1 MNNFVITADAG
12 ADLNKYFKKKF
23 DTHSVRFPCFLNE
36 KPFDSTDHAKFYSSM
51 RNGVAVS
58 TSQVN
63 PEEVYS
69 FFNPFLKDGLDIVH
83 ISFSSG
89 LSGSFNSY
97 CTARDTLM
105 ERYPHRKM
113 SVIDSKAAASGQ
125 GLLYAIALQM
135 QCDGKTF
142 EEIVSWLEQNVYHLH
157 HLFTV
162 DNLSYLQRGGRIS
175 KTTAVVGAI
184 LGVKP
189 LLLVDAEGR
198 LQLYSKTRGRRRSL
212 DTLVENISDYLSDLE
227 NKFMFIS
234 HADCQEDAEYCAKLI
249 KKTYRCEVYIADL
262 VPFIGAHSGPGTV
275 HVAFFG
281 KRRDF

>member
-1 MNNFVITADAG
+1 MSDFVITADTG

-23 DTHSVRFPCFLNE
+23 DTHFVKFPCFLNE
-36 KPFDSTDHAKFYSSM
+36 KPFDSTDHAAFYNGM
-51 RNGVAVS
+51 RSGVAVS
-58 TSQVN
+58 TSQIN
-63 PEEVYS
+63 TEEIRN
-69 FFNPFLKDGLDIVH
+69 FFEPFLKDGFDIVH
-83 ISFSSG
+83 VSFSSA
-89 LSGSFNSY
+89 LSGSFS
-97 CTARDTLM
+97 CCCAAREALM
-105 ERYPHRKM
+105 ERYPDRRI

-142 EEIVSWLEQNVYHLH
+142 EEIVTWLEQNVYHLH

-175 KTTAVVGAI
+175 KTTAVVGAV

-212 DTLVENISDYLSDLE
+212 DTIVGDISDYLSDIE

-249 KKTYRCEVYIADL
+249 RKTYRCEVYIADL
-262 VPFIGAHSGPGTV
+262 VPVIGAHSGPGTV
-275 HVAFFG
+275 HIAFLG
-281 KRRDF
+281 KRLDF

>member
-1 MNNFVITADAG
+1 MNDFVITTDGG
-12 ADLNKYFKKKF
+12 ADLNKCFKKKF
-23 DTHSVRFPCFLNE
+23 DTHFVRFPCFLNE
-36 KPFDSTDHAKFYSSM
+36 KPFDSTDHTAFYNGM
-51 RNGVAVS
+51 RSGVPVS
-58 TSQVN
+58 TSQIN
-63 PEEVYS
+63 SEEVRNL
-69 FFNPFLKDGLDIVH
+69 FDTFLKDGLDIIH
-83 ISFSSG
+83 ISFSSA
-89 LSGSFNSY
+89 LSGSFNS
-97 CTARDTLM
+97 CCAARDTLM
-105 ERYPHRKM
+105 ERYPHRK
-113 SVIDSKAAASGQ
+113 ITILDSKAAASGQ

-142 EEIVSWLEQNVYHLH
+142 EEIVNWLEQNVYYLH

-175 KTTAVVGAI
+175 KTTAVVGAV

-212 DTLVENISDYLSDLE
+212 DTLVENIGNYLSDIE

-249 KKTYRCEVYIADL
+249 RKTYHCEVYITDL
-262 VPFIGAHSGPGTV
+262 APVIGAHSGPGTV
-275 HVAFFG
+275 HVAFLG
-281 KRRDF
+281 KRLDF